1 MVTKAEAEK
10 MVEAEMEEDNSIDE
24 GTYNRAV
31 DYILEEVDV
40 MEVYYKIRVEDIMA
54 GRVRV
59 CSDRG

>member
-1 MVTKAEAEK
+1 
-10 MVEAEMEEDNSIDE
+10 MEEDNSIDE